1 MGIYC
6 IAAGSS
12 SDNRL
17 KTLDRS
23 WSIAEL
29 ENYLSIHDV
38 QRLRE
43 HFPTGGGIFL
53 WGANRKGQ
61 LARVQ
66 SGEWVIDFQDQR
78 VAHVFRF
85 CFFTFSGTDTR
96 LQRHVGWDEDRP
108 YPFVYF
114 LKSPEC
120 PRNREK
126 KLFLKAFDHSEKPH
140 FFDGQ
145 KYLDDEVCSEAL
157 RRANSLS
164 VEALLGLC
172 PESQPPTP
180 TPHIVTEPDPG
191 PSPFIQRM
199 PIPELPNALRAVVDG
214 VQRLWDQEHS
224 LERDHEHAVAQFF
237 EALGYLAGEDI
248 RFQRSNMDIVLAK
261 DGQVLAVIE
270 VKADRA
276 LVSTHQTVINQA
288 FGYALTVGAP
298 FVVISNGNYYA
309 VFDRRRGLS
318 LKEQLVVEFRVL
330 DLDAAAL
337 VAIEKLRKGTLR

>member
-6 IAAGSS
+6 IAAGSATE
-12 SDNRL
+12 NRL

-29 ENYLSIHDV
+29 KVYLGTHDV
-38 QRLRE
+38 QRLRA
-43 HFPTGGGIFL
+43 HFPTEDGIFL
-53 WGANRKGQ
+53 WGANQKAQ

-66 SGEWVIDFQDQR
+66 SEEYVIDFENQR

-85 CFFTFSGTDTR
+85 CFFTFTGSDTR
-96 LQRHVGWDEDRP
+96 LQRHVGWEQGRP

-114 LKSPEC
+114 LKSAER
-120 PRNREK
+120 PRNRDK
-126 KLFLKAFDHSEKPH
+126 QFFLKAFNVSEKPH

-145 KYLDDEVCSEAL
+145 KYLDDEICSSAL
-157 RRANSLS
+157 RRTSSPS

-180 TPHIVTEPDPG
+180 TPPIVVAEPDPG
-191 PSPFIQRM
+191 PP
-199 PIPELPNALRAVVDG
+199 PVLEPPNALRAVIDG
-214 VQRLWDQEHS
+214 VQRLWNQERS
-224 LERDHEHAVAQFF
+224 LERDHEHAVAQFL

-318 LKEQLVVEFRVL
+318 LKEQLCAEFRLLAL
-330 DLDAAAL
+330 DQAGLA
-337 VAIEKLRKGTLR
+337 AIETLRKGVLQ